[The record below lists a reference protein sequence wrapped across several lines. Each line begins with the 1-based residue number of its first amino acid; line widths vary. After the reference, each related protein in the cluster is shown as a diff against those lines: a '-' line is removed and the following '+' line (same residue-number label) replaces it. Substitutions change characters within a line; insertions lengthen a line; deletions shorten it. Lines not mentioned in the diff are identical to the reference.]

1 MKIKNLLFTLLAV
14 GLCAACSD
22 DGELATNGSG
32 EENTGTAYLSL
43 KVALPTSTTPGTRVG
58 EGNSNDQFSDG
69 TQDEY
74 DVKDLTVILF
84 DTDGKTSI
92 ATVSKVYST
101 LNGSI
106 SLPDFSLNGTANVT
120 TNANLGVMQVASI
133 ADCYA
138 LIIANNNGKLPS
150 ITEGTTTYDQIN
162 TAFSGTKGSE
172 FNNSGFFMSNSPIV
186 ENNAVTTLV
195 KCTPKETPAEA
206 TNVAST
212 VYLER
217 ILGKVEVKS
226 NAANNS
232 NWSGWTYTVPTPTTG
247 TNTHT
252 GDIIALTNWGL
263 DITNTMAYPVR
274 LIDESATTSWLD
286 DNYWLMNGVNR
297 FYGTAA
303 GPIRLYYAIDPNYTS
318 SDVANRVFDKTDC
331 TKSLTSGTKPTID
344 YCLENTF
351 DVTNQK
357 QGQTTR
363 MIVQSNYKFGSGT
376 ANTNFYRT
384 DTYNYLTQ
392 TALEN
397 RIVEELVKATGNSNI
412 TSITEFK
419 FYTKDYVNPNPSAHY
434 VDKSLKRAK
443 LGEITYT
450 PTGATSAT
458 IVKLGDGSGIVE
470 AVNKNIGRL
479 DYFKDGICYY
489 VARIKHFGDALTLW
503 NNTDNYTDGSTAYA
517 DNLYLGRYGIV
528 RNNWYQLTLNS
539 IDNGPGE
546 PIIPTIPGVDPA
558 SPDEP
563 VPGQP
568 TDPTDPTSPTVPTD
582 PSDPTPN
589 PSNPEPDNQDDEL
602 KYYIDCK
609 INILSWAKRSQTI
622 DW

>member
-1 MKIKNLLFTLLAV
+1 
-14 GLCAACSD
+14 
-22 DGELATNGSG
+22 
-32 EENTGTAYLSL
+32 
-43 KVALPTSTTPGTRVG
+43 
-58 EGNSNDQFSDG
+58 
-69 TQDEY
+69 
-74 DVKDLTVILF
+74 
-84 DTDGKTSI
+84 
-92 ATVSKVYST
+92 
-101 LNGSI
+101 
-106 SLPDFSLNGTANVT
+106 
-120 TNANLGVMQVASI
+120 
-133 ADCYA
+133 
-138 LIIANNNGKLPS
+138 
-150 ITEGTTTYDQIN
+150 
-162 TAFSGTKGSE
+162 
-172 FNNSGFFMSNSPIV
+172 
-186 ENNAVTTLV
+186 
-195 KCTPKETPAEA
+195 
-206 TNVAST
+206 
-212 VYLER
+212 
-217 ILGKVEVKS
+217 
-226 NAANNS
+226 
-232 NWSGWTYTVPTPTTG
+232 
-247 TNTHT
+247 
-252 GDIIALTNWGL
+252 
-263 DITNTMAYPVR
+263 
-274 LIDESATTSWLD
+274 
-286 DNYWLMNGVNR
+286 
-297 FYGTAA
+297 
-303 GPIRLYYAIDPNYTS
+303 
-318 SDVANRVFDKTDC
+318 
-331 TKSLTSGTKPTID
+331 
-344 YCLENTF
+344 
-351 DVTNQK
+351 
-357 QGQTTR
+357 

-602 KYYIDCK
+602 KYYIDCN
-609 INILSWAKRSQTI
+609 ISILSWAKRSQTI